1 MISIGVLADFDDW
14 RRERKRKEYID
25 SFRGLYG
32 DNMPDNVIDQ
42 LEKKMSEIKPFD
54 EMTGEDFTLMDAQYL
69 IGKTRQSEHP
79 EMSFNEAIEG
89 ITIETMEA
97 ELAKLFP
104 PAAPKKK
111 RSRQPAK
118 KRR

>member
-1 MISIGVLADFDDW
+1 MITIGILADFDDW

-32 DNMPDNVIDQ
+32 DNMPDDVIDK
-42 LEKKMSEIKPFD
+42 LEKKMSEIKSFD
-54 EMTGEDFTLMDAQYL
+54 EMSGGDFTLPDAQYL
-69 IGKTRQSEHP
+69 LAKVRQSERP
-79 EMSFNEAIEG
+79 ELTFDEAVASIPVEG
-89 ITIETMEA
+89 IED

-111 RSRQPAK
+111 RSRHPVK
-118 KRR
+118 KRL